1 MRTCPPPPARAPSL
15 PGRAPAL
22 ASRSAS
28 VYFLR
33 GPQLLRRIGAP
44 LLSAGVSARP
54 RSASRAV
61 AASTRVS
68 RSVEGP
74 HGVLADARNSAETE
88 ADRVTSGRDDHHR
101 GVPQALGRPAARPVS
116 LAPRRRNPGHAGRQP
131 CGAGARTQAE
141 ITVAEVDQLIK
152 SLGGQR
158 MNVTSLDHPFRRAN
172 RRVRGK
178 TNPPPEA
185 LYVLPD
191 EALLQGA
198 AVSRCAS
205 VDRPFRA
212 SREAE
217 PVCLLHGRA
226 TL

>member
-1 MRTCPPPPARAPSL
+1 VTITIEEFRKLLADPQLVRSRLHRGEGTQAMPVDSL
-15 PGRAPAL
+15 VAL
-22 ASRSAS
+22 AQS
-28 VYFLR
+28 
-33 GPQLLRRIGAP
+33 
-44 LLSAGVSARP
+44 
-54 RSASRAV
+54 
-61 AASTRVS
+61 
-68 RSVEGP
+68 
-74 HGVLADARNSAETE
+74 
-88 ADRVTSGRDDHHR
+88 
-101 GVPQALGRPAARPVS
+101 
-116 LAPRRRNPGHAGRQP
+116 
-131 CGAGARTQAE
+131 RTQAE

-152 SLGGQR
+152 SLGAQR
-158 MNVTSLDHPFRRAN
+158 VNVTSLDHPFRRAN